1 MNANVHPVPGTVADG
16 SEANPLWLSAQAIR
30 DLPIDQD
37 RGTGAMAWFIVSET
51 MVFMALFFSYYYLGH
66 EQPRWPIGSAPSLTL
81 PTAMVFVLFLSCI
94 ALGVGGWLL
103 RQGRE
108 LPARG
113 ALLVA
118 LLLGCGFLVLN
129 AYDYN
134 SATRLQPVA
143 ENTYTSVFYTIEGVH
158 AAHAI
163 LGLFFLLYA
172 AVLPRLGPTQRP
184 PHGAYRNA
192 AMYWYFVSAMWFVM
206 YAILYIGPHHVLG
219 ANPATALH

>member
-1 MNANVHPVPGTVADG
+1 MNAEVNALVESNGASAD
-16 SEANPLWLSAQAIR
+16 WWSAQAIR

-37 RGTGAMAWFIVSET
+37 RGTGAMAWFIVSES
-51 MVFMALFFSYYYLGH
+51 MVFLGLFFSYYYLGH
-66 EQPRWPIGSAPSLTL
+66 GQPRWPIGSAPSLTL

-94 ALGVGGWLL
+94 SLWVGGWLL

-113 ALLVA
+113 ALLVTI
-118 LLLGCGFLVLN
+118 LLGCAFLVLN

-134 SATRLQPVA
+134 SASRLQPVT

-172 AVLPRLGPTQRP
+172 AVLPRLGPTDKP
-184 PHGAYRNA
+184 PHGSYRNA
-192 AMYWYFVSAMWFVM
+192 AMYWYFVTIVWFVM
-206 YAILYIGPHHVLG
+206 YAILYIGPHHVVG